1 MPLVTTILNQ
11 IRDEIGSDTDYDE
24 AALEVI
30 YTDENR
36 GNFSTLTT
44 ALIVWRRRLHDLQT
58 RSFDVTTGGNLYSRN
73 QRIRFIERRIKELEL
88 VTDQTNK
95 GSNQIIQSPAQLEA
109 DLAVLNAEFD

>member
-11 IRDEIGSDTDYDE
+11 IRDEIGSDSDYDDT
-24 AALEVI
+24 ALETI
-30 YTDENR
+30 YTDADR

-73 QRIRFIERRIKELEL
+73 QRIRMIERRIKELEL
-88 VTDQTNK
+88 ITDVTNK
-95 GSNQIIQSPAQLEA
+95 SVNVPIQTPAQTAAL
-109 DLAVLNAEFD
+109 LSGSSEFS